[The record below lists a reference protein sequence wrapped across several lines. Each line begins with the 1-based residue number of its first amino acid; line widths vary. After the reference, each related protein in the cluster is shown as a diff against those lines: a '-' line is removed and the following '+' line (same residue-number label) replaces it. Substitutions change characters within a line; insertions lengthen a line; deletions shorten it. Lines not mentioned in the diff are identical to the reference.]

1 MYYLEIGNGKIT
13 GIADHPLC
21 DSSFKVIGGY
31 EGAGFRMHL
40 RGSYHGDCVNYL
52 YEGAVSNFDTKTAIG
67 KWRNTRKG
75 GKGWFT
81 LAPYTGDNQAVIDKS
96 EAGSGIP
103 GIASE
108 TESSV
113 SRKGGNAQISSQ
125 AVSGSILDVFGPTI
139 LMKDNFNIE
148 YDLTLFDDGR
158 IVGEVTHVC
167 CGTYTTKEGVL
178 HSYHNNKD
186 FAFYLKKDAN
196 KDFCNDDK
204 SPQMCG
210 L

>member
-1 MYYLEIGNGKIT
+1 MKKILVVMVLLLGLFVCINGIHAAPMVNVPGNQSYEQEIMLDEVIGTRVCLIDNFGIMYYLEIGNGKIT

-81 LAPYTGDNQAVIDKS
+81 LAPYTGDNQAAIDKS

-103 GIASE
+103 GIVSE

-125 AVSGSILDVFGPTI
+125 AVSGSILDVFGLP
-139 LMKDNFNIE
+139 
-148 YDLTLFDDGR
+148 Y
-158 IVGEVTHVC
+158 
-167 CGTYTTKEGVL
+167 
-178 HSYHNNKD
+178 S
-186 FAFYLKKDAN
+186 
-196 KDFCNDDK
+196 
-204 SPQMCG
+204 
-210 L
+210 